1 MQCPEHKILMDYKV
15 DALGFRCPWPDCK
28 MVADDEAELKRQ
40 NQSIVPSVEQTW
52 QKIQF
57 DVTTFGDRVT
67 IKATLPEGFSQREF
81 TRIYHLRDA
90 LDFGMSSQEWIE
102 YQKEQ
107 MFQDL
112 IKRIK
117 VPF

>member
-1 MQCPEHKILMDYKV
+1 MEYSVDY
-15 DALGFRCPWPDCK
+15 LGYRCPWPDCK
-28 MVADDEAELKRQ
+28 EIIEDEAQAKER
-40 NQSIVPSVEQTW
+40 QSIVPSLENTW
-52 QKIQF
+52 RKIEF
-57 DVTTFGDRVT
+57 AVTTFGDRVT

-81 TRIYHLRDA
+81 TKIYHLRDA
-90 LDFGMSSQEWIE
+90 QDFGMTSQQWIE